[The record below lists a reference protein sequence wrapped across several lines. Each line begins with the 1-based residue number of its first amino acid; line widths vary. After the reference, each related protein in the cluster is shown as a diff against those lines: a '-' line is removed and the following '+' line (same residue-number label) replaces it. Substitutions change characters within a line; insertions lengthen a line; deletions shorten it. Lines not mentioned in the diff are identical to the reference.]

1 MAKISS
7 ILKEALVMII
17 GSPEWCAAVEGNKGT
32 QIEVHSGTPV
42 PDLWANFLAN
52 EKMTPKAVGPENVM
66 VLVDFCNRLAEIR
79 GPRIKEHKLKLE
91 SRRFVCQKA
100 MEWGIDLPA
109 MCKIGRGLL
118 DAWLIVYKETY
129 GGVYGTAAF
138 REAIRRNV
146 VTKLSKIRDAAKP
159 VPPHVQAE
167 MARFLNPETRHE
179 ETKPNGGA

>member
-1 MAKISS
+1 
-7 ILKEALVMII
+7 MII
-17 GSPEWCAAVEGNKGT
+17 GSPEWCAAVEENKANPRP
-32 QIEVHSGTPV
+32 QIEIHSNKPV
-42 PDLWANFLAN
+42 PDLWGHFLAN

-79 GPRIKEHKLKLE
+79 GPCVTPYKLKQE
-91 SRRFVCQKA
+91 SRRFICQKA

-167 MARFLNPETRHE
+167 MARFLNPATRHE
-179 ETKPNGGA
+179 ETKPNDGA